1 MLSVS
6 CLCLFCLL
14 GGEQGSFLLSAS
26 MFLSV
31 SITAGPFNS
40 LRTWGDPTP
49 QDATVNTHP
58 HICTPKTLSTSRK
71 KWGESALRLNMGQF
85 VRRGF

>member
-1 MLSVS
+1 MAAGMIVCFQSRVSVS
-6 CLCLFCLL
+6 FVFWG
-14 GGEQGSFLLSAS
+14 GGERGSLPLSAS
-26 MFLSV
+26 MFLSA

-58 HICTPKTLSTSRK
+58 HICTPKTLPTSRK
-71 KWGESALRLNMGQF
+71 NGGVGGGTLL
-85 VRRGF
+85 